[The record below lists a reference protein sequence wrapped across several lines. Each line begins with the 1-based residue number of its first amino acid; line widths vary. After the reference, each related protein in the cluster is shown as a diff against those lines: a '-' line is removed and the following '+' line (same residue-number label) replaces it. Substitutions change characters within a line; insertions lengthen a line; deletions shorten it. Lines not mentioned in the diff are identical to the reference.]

1 MMLRSFLPV
10 GQGAFYIEQ
19 FKTQNQR
26 INVVYDCGSS
36 TSVFDIKQEIRSNF
50 DKDEEILI
58 VFISHLHKDHVN
70 GLEYLLNYCNVRNI
84 VFPFTYTEDKILMSI
99 EYLCSSKKHTP
110 NDSTYRLIENPSEF
124 IHRISPN
131 TNIYSVV
138 PDNEDINNNRR
149 EWNYQAEID
158 RVRILNSGENVL
170 HRIWN
175 NIIIEIEQYWE
186 YIPFNFKD
194 YIKRDVFYDA
204 LSAKLDD
211 KINNNNIKRYL
222 FQWSNPKIQKLFIE
236 AYEEVNKELNVYSM
250 TLFSGTKDI
259 STRQRM
265 VIPNNYACKCCY
277 PSRANGCLYFGD
289 YNSNGKLRWKE
300 LKHSYEDY
308 WDLIGCV
315 QIPHH
320 GSKNSYNHELALM
333 DAFHVVSAG
342 KSNRF
347 RHPHSVVIKDLLFE
361 NKYPYIVTEEKSS
374 EVIMKINI

>member
-1 MMLRSFLPV
+1 
-10 GQGAFYIEQ
+10 
-19 FKTQNQR
+19 
-26 INVVYDCGSS
+26 
-36 TSVFDIKQEIRSNF
+36 
-50 DKDEEILI
+50 
-58 VFISHLHKDHVN
+58 
-70 GLEYLLNYCNVRNI
+70 
-84 VFPFTYTEDKILMSI
+84 
-99 EYLCSSKKHTP
+99 
-110 NDSTYRLIENPSEF
+110 
-124 IHRISPN
+124 
-131 TNIYSVV
+131 
-138 PDNEDINNNRR
+138 
-149 EWNYQAEID
+149 
-158 RVRILNSGENVL
+158 
-170 HRIWN
+170 
-175 NIIIEIEQYWE
+175 
-186 YIPFNFKD
+186 
-194 YIKRDVFYDA
+194 
-204 LSAKLDD
+204 
-211 KINNNNIKRYL
+211 
-222 FQWSNPKIQKLFIE
+222 
-236 AYEEVNKELNVYSM
+236 M

-300 LKHSYEDY
+300 LKHSHEDY
-308 WDLIGCV
+308 WGLIGCV